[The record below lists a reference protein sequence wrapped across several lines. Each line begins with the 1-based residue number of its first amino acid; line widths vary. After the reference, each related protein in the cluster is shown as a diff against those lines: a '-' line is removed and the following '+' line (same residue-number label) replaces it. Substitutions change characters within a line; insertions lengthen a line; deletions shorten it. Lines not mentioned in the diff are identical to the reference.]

1 MVLYEE
7 IQPYA
12 LWLQSASQQFAFTAL
27 IVLAV
32 AAGFGF
38 IVSAFRYGPMQAGDV
53 LYRGVLGGVLD
64 LVFMSWRRVWALA
77 RLAVQESIRRRI
89 WVALVAFGVILT
101 FAGWFLD
108 PTSPAPGPLYLS
120 FVLSWTTY
128 LILILALFMSSFSLP
143 ADIKNRTITTVV
155 TKPVRSS
162 EIVLGRIVGFTV
174 IGTVLLS
181 VMGIASYL
189 FVVRSLSH
197 THKFTSE
204 DLTVA
209 GGSVKE
215 DTNAGVIGR
224 TKVDQNHRHDVILL
238 DNGDLETDVKHG
250 HKHHVTMKEGAD
262 GKQEFTVGPHEDLL
276 TARVPVRGKLRIINR
291 DGVEVTK
298 GISVGKEWD
307 YRGFIDGGTPAK
319 AIWTFEG
326 IDENALFGDRP
337 EGERGL
343 PLEMTIRVFRTHKGN
358 IDKGITSKLWLKNPS
373 TETAGDPQ
381 IFPTKDA
388 ETNLRFFPR
397 KLRKLGAGDNEPDI
411 DLFKDLVH
419 DGKIEVHLQCVEAGQ
434 YLGMAPPDLYIR
446 AGNASFELNFFK
458 GYLSIWMQMVLVIA
472 IGVMFSTFVSGP
484 VAMVATLGCIVVGFF
499 SETIDKLFRS
509 LMENNRKLMPGGGP
523 VESFIR
529 TITQKSITAEY
540 EDSTGIQIVYW
551 IDKIFLHVMK
561 AFTDLLP
568 DFNTFSNVNFVASG
582 FDIPGDLVLEQLTKM
597 LAFVFAAFL
606 AGLVFLRMREVA
618 Q

>member
-1 MVLYEE
+1 
-7 IQPYA
+7 
-12 LWLQSASQQFAFTAL
+12 
-27 IVLAV
+27 
-32 AAGFGF
+32 
-38 IVSAFRYGPMQAGDV
+38 
-53 LYRGVLGGVLD
+53 
-64 LVFMSWRRVWALA
+64 
-77 RLAVQESIRRRI
+77 
-89 WVALVAFGVILT
+89 
-101 FAGWFLD
+101 
-108 PTSPAPGPLYLS
+108 
-120 FVLSWTTY
+120 
-128 LILILALFMSSFSLP
+128 LILALFMGSFSLP
-143 ADIKNRTITTVV
+143 ADIKNRTITTIV

-162 EIVLGRIVGFTV
+162 EIVLGRILGFTL
-174 IGTVLLS
+174 IGTVLLA

-197 THKFTSE
+197 THKFTAE

-209 GGSVKE
+209 GGVVKE
-215 DTNAGVIGR
+215 DTRAGVIGR
-224 TKVDQNHRHDVILL
+224 TKLAQNHRHDVILN
-238 DNGDLETDVKHG
+238 DNGEMETDVKHG
-250 HKHHVTMKEGAD
+250 HKHHVTMTTGAD

-276 TARVPVRGKLRIINR
+276 TARVPVRGKLRIIDR
-291 DGVEVTK
+291 DGNFKEK

-307 YRGFIDGGTPAK
+307 YRGFIDGGTLAK
-319 AIWTFEG
+319 AIWTFDG
-326 IDENALFGDRP
+326 VDENSLFHDRP
-337 EGERGL
+337 EEERGL

-358 IDKGITSKLWLKNPS
+358 IEKGIQSLLWLENPDS
-373 TETAGDPQ
+373 HTASEPQ

-397 KLRKLGAGDNEPDI
+397 ELRKKKAAENDPPI

-419 DGKIEVHLQCVEAGQ
+419 NGQIEVHLQCVEAGQ

-458 GYLSIWMQMVLVIA
+458 GYLSIWMQMVLVLA

-484 VAMVATLGCIVVGFF
+484 VAMVATLGCIVMGFF
-499 SETIDKLFRS
+499 SETINTLFRS

-529 TITQKSITAEY
+529 TITQKSITADY

-551 IDKIFLHVMK
+551 IDKIALNIMK
-561 AFTDLLP
+561 AFTNLLP

-582 FDIPGDLVLEQLTKM
+582 FDIPGDLVLQQLTKM
-597 LAFVFAAFL
+597 VVFVFAAFL

>member
-1 MVLYEE
+1 
-7 IQPYA
+7 
-12 LWLQSASQQFAFTAL
+12 
-27 IVLAV
+27 
-32 AAGFGF
+32 
-38 IVSAFRYGPMQAGDV
+38 
-53 LYRGVLGGVLD
+53 LYRGVVGSVLD
-64 LVFMSWRRVWALA
+64 LVRMSPRRVWALA
-77 RLAVQESIRRRI
+77 RLAVQESIRRRV
-89 WVALVAFGVILT
+89 WVALIAFGVILT

-174 IGTVLLS
+174 IGSVLLA

-197 THKFTSE
+197 THKFTAE
-204 DLTVA
+204 DLTIA
-209 GGSVKE
+209 GGVIKE
-215 DTNAGVIGR
+215 DTKAGVIGR
-224 TKVDQNHRHDVILL
+224 TKTDQNHRHDVILL
-238 DNGDLETDVKHG
+238 DNGEMETDVKHG
-250 HKHHVTMKEGAD
+250 HKRHVTMTEVD
-262 GKQEFTVGPHEDLL
+262 GKQEFTVGPHQDLL

-291 DGVEVTK
+291 DGVEVSK

-326 IDENALFGDRP
+326 IDENSLFGDRP
-337 EGERGL
+337 EKERGL

-358 IDKGITSKLWLKNPS
+358 IEKGITSHLWLQNPVS
-373 TETAGDPQ
+373 GTASEPQ
-381 IFPTKDA
+381 VFATKDA

-397 KLRKLGAGDNEPDI
+397 SLHKKGSQENDPEI
-411 DLFKDLVH
+411 DLFNDLVR
-419 DGKIEVHLQCVEAGQ
+419 DGKVEVHLQCVEPGQ

-458 GYLSIWMQMVLVIA
+458 GYLSIWMQMVLVVA

-484 VAMVATLGCIVVGFF
+484 VAMVATVGCIVLGFF
-499 SETIDKLFRS
+499 SETIEKLFRS

-529 TITQKSITAEY
+529 TITQKSITADY

-551 IDKIFLHVMK
+551 IDKIALNIMK

-597 LAFVFAAFL
+597 LAFAFAAFL

>member
-12 LWLQSASQQFAFTAL
+12 LWLQSALRQFGITAL
-27 IVLAV
+27 IVLLV
-32 AAGFGF
+32 AAALGY

-53 LYRGVLGGVLD
+53 LYRGVVGAVLD
-64 LVFMSWRRVWALA
+64 LVFMSPRRVWALA

-128 LILILALFMSSFSLP
+128 LILILSLFMSCFSLP

-174 IGTVLLS
+174 IGTVLLA

-197 THKFTSE
+197 THKFTAE
-204 DLTVA
+204 DVTVA
-209 GGSVKE
+209 GGVVKD
-215 DTNAGVIGR
+215 DTKAGVIGR

-238 DNGDLETDVKHG
+238 DNGEMETDVKHG
-250 HKHHVTMKEGAD
+250 HKHHVTMTTGAD

-276 TARVPVRGKLRIINR
+276 TARVPVRGKLRIIDREGNPK
-291 DGVEVTK
+291 EK

-307 YRGFIDGGTPAK
+307 YRGFIDGGTLAQ
-319 AIWTFEG
+319 AIWTFDG
-326 IDENALFGDRP
+326 IDEKSLFGDRK
-337 EGERGL
+337 EDERGL

-358 IDKGITSKLWLKNPS
+358 IDKGITSRLWLENPS
-373 TETAGDPQ
+373 THTASEPQ

-397 KLRKLGAGDNEPDI
+397 ELRKMKAGENDPPI

-419 DGKIEVHLQCVEAGQ
+419 DGQIEVHLQCVEHGQ

-484 VAMVATLGCIVVGFF
+484 VAMVATLGCIVMGFF
-499 SETIDKLFRS
+499 SETINTLFRS

-551 IDKIFLHVMK
+551 IDKIALNIMK
-561 AFTDLLP
+561 AFTNLLP

-597 LAFVFAAFL
+597 LAFTFAAFL